1 MNWKYEAIEKL
12 RQYEAKKQALTSIPT
27 EIARLESSMRSIRSA
42 TTDGTPV
49 QGGGST
55 REDMML
61 SNIVHREELGR
72 ALEQARIWV
81 RLVDAGLELL
91 SPEERLVLDRFYI
104 HPAKGNVDR
113 LCEELGIEQSSAYRR
128 RDKALHRFT
137 LCLYGGIEN

>member
-49 QGGGST
+49 QGGGSA

-72 ALEQARIWV
+72 RWKRRKA
-81 RLVDAGLELL
+81 
-91 SPEERLVLDRFYI
+91 
-104 HPAKGNVDR
+104 AK
-113 LCEELGIEQSSAYRR
+113 
-128 RDKALHRFT
+128 
-137 LCLYGGIEN
+137 